1 MRIHFLV
8 NLHNRLVLGYLVLWS
23 VLNGLTLTVFPAVHS
38 DEAWLAGL
46 SRAYLDQAS
55 VTVTEPFFDLFPRQP
70 HAFKMLFHVL
80 QAGLIG
86 LLGFDVFAVRLLSLL
101 AALLTLVLVYY
112 GLARWTGRRDLALG
126 LMIALSLQPLFLT
139 TAHLA
144 RQESLILAVLAAACA
159 MLPQIQQPRQGFWFG
174 LLLGGAALIHPN
186 ALFPAVIA
194 GLVLLW
200 NVLVGRLSLKTLL
213 LLGAGL
219 AVAGSLL
226 VALSLWVS
234 PGFLENYAEF
244 GANLAVDA
252 APNQRGANLQQFV
265 RQLWRQDNGTYWLPD
280 VRGLLVATVVLAVL
294 GMAVRLSILL
304 GVGRGRG
311 RGALNSD
318 QESRSPGVRLLET
331 GLLGLGGFVLVL
343 FVIGRFNPTS
353 IVFVLVPLVW
363 ILGGIACLGW
373 RSVPLRLG
381 RSIPQLLVVVAVLA
395 GAVALPHDLGPF
407 VRQRIGTGVDP
418 YQEYSAE
425 IRDHLP
431 DHAIVLGNLSAGFV
445 LQQTADYFYDLRNLT
460 YVTDNIG
467 YSEHRFKG
475 ENYDPNDPSNA
486 APPPHSVDVDAGDA
500 AVSNQA
506 AEAASPAVEAA
517 VAAYLQERCINTVI
531 WYEEYDF
538 ILRNPDWWVL
548 YEIRPGRTADPAVL
562 RALKAILEQQGE
574 LVHTFAAPV
583 YGTRVVRYQGDYP
596 WAVSLYRLDQA
607 ASGETPPT
615 R

>member
-1 MRIHFLV
+1 VRIHFLA
-8 NLHNRLVLGYLVLWS
+8 NLHHRLVPGYLVLWTI
-23 VLNGLTLTVFPAVHS
+23 LNGLTLTVFPAVHS

-46 SRAYLDQAS
+46 AQAYLDQGRVGA
-55 VTVTEPFFDLFPRQP
+55 TEPFFDLFPRQP

-80 QAGLIG
+80 QAGLIE

-101 AALLTLVLVYY
+101 AAVVSLILVYW

-144 RQESLILAVLAAACA
+144 RQESLILAVLAAAFTV
-159 MLPQIQQPRQGFWFG
+159 LPQIQQPRQGFWFG
-174 LLLGGAALIHPN
+174 VLLGGAALIHPN
-186 ALFPAVIA
+186 ALFPAVMT
-194 GLVLLW
+194 GLILLW
-200 NVLVGRLSLKTLL
+200 NTLAGRLSLKTLL
-213 LLGAGL
+213 LFGAGL

-252 APNQRGANLQQFV
+252 APSQRGANLQQFV

-280 VRGLLVATVVLAVL
+280 VRGLLVATVVLAML
-294 GMAVRLSILL
+294 GLALQLSMLL
-304 GVGRGRG
+304 GVGRR
-311 RGALNSD
+311 RQWLLINDPASV
-318 QESRSPGVRLLET
+318 SPVIRLLEN
-331 GLLGLGGFVLVL
+331 GLFGLGGFVLVL

-353 IVFVLVPLVW
+353 IVFLLIPLVW
-363 ILGGIACLGW
+363 LLGGIFCLKW
-373 RSVPLRLG
+373 RPVGPL
-381 RSIPQLLVVVAVLA
+381 LLAIVVVWA
-395 GAVALPHDLGPF
+395 GAAALPHEFGSF
-407 VRQRIGTGVDP
+407 VSQRIATGEDP
-418 YQEYSAE
+418 YQVYSAD
-425 IRDHLP
+425 IRRHLP
-431 DHAIVLGNLSAGFV
+431 DKASVLGNLSAGFV
-445 LQQTADYFYDLRNLT
+445 LQQSADFFYDVRNLT

-467 YSEHRFKG
+467 YSEHRLESEKISLD
-475 ENYDPNDPSNA
+475 YDPNA
-486 APPPHSVDVDAGDA
+486 APLP
-500 AVSNQA
+500 QA
-506 AEAASPAVEAA
+506 SDTSATSSPAVEAA
-517 VAAYLQERCINTVI
+517 VASYLQERGINMVI

-562 RALKAILEQQGE
+562 RALKAILEQEGE
-574 LVHTFAAPV
+574 LIHTFAAPV

-596 WAVSLYRLDQA
+596 WAVSMYRLDWA
-607 ASGETPPT
+607 ASGGTPPT

>member
-1 MRIHFLV
+1 VRIHFLV

-86 LLGFDVFAVRLLSLL
+86 LLGFNVFAVRLLSLL

-126 LMIALSLQPLFLT
+126 LMIAISLQPLFLT

-144 RQESLILAVLAAACA
+144 RQESLILVVLAAACA
-159 MLPQIQQPRQGFWFG
+159 VLPQIQQTRQGFWFG

-200 NVLVGRLSLKTLL
+200 NMLSGRLSLKTLL
-213 LLGAGL
+213 LFGAGL

-252 APNQRGANLQQFV
+252 APNQRGANLQQFL

-280 VRGLLVATVVLAVL
+280 VRGLLVVTVVLAVL
-294 GMAVRLSILL
+294 GLAVRLSILL

-395 GAVALPHDLGPF
+395 GAVALPHDFGSF
-407 VRQRIGTGVDP
+407 VSQRIGTGEDP

-431 DHAIVLGNLSAGFV
+431 DHAFVLGNLSAGFV

-486 APPPHSVDVDAGDA
+486 APPPHSGDA

-517 VAAYLQERCINTVI
+517 VAAYLQGRGINTVI

-574 LVHTFAAPV
+574 LVHTFTAPV

>member
-1 MRIHFLV
+1 MCIHFLA
-8 NLHNRLVLGYLVLWS
+8 NLHNRLVAGYLLLWT

-46 SRAYLDQAS
+46 AKAYLDQGS
-55 VTVTEPFFDLFPRQP
+55 VMATEPFFDLFPRQP

-80 QAGLIG
+80 QAGLIQ

-101 AALLTLVLVYY
+101 AAMVTLMLVYR
-112 GLARWTGRRDLALG
+112 GLARQTGRRDLALG
-126 LMIALSLQPLFLT
+126 LTIALSLQPLFLT

-144 RQESLILAVLAAACA
+144 RQESLILVVLAAAFVV
-159 MLPQIQQPRQGFWFG
+159 LPQIQLPRQGFWFG

-186 ALFPAVIA
+186 ALFPAVMA

-200 NVLVGRLSLKTLL
+200 KTLARRLSLKTLVFF
-213 LLGAGL
+213 GTGL

-234 PGFLENYAEF
+234 PGFLQNYAEF

-280 VRGLLVATVVLAVL
+280 VRGLLVATPMLAGLGLVARVSMVRRRQVSESHDPKDFWP
-294 GMAVRLSILL
+294 GMA
-304 GVGRGRG
+304 
-311 RGALNSD
+311 
-318 QESRSPGVRLLET
+318 LLEN
-331 GLLGLGGFVLVL
+331 GLLGFSAFLLVL
-343 FVIGRFNPTS
+343 FIIGRFNPTS
-353 IVFVLVPLVW
+353 IVFVLVPLIW
-363 ILGGIACLGW
+363 IGGGIVCLEG
-373 RSVPLRLG
+373 RSVLPSLAVAAA
-381 RSIPQLLVVVAVLA
+381 ILVGVVALQ
-395 GAVALPHDLGPF
+395 HDFGPF
-407 VRQRIGTGVDP
+407 VSQRIASGVDP
-418 YQEYSAE
+418 YQVYSAE
-425 IRDHLP
+425 IERHLP
-431 DHAIVLGNLSAGFV
+431 EHAIVLGNLSAGFV
-445 LQQTADYFYDLRNLT
+445 LQQTADNFYDLRNLS
-460 YVTDNIG
+460 YVTSNID
-467 YSEHRFKG
+467 SIEHRFKSEKNG
-475 ENYDPNDPSNA
+475 LYDPSND
-486 APPPHSVDVDAGDA
+486 APAPSAGNAPLPDADA
-500 AVSNQA
+500 A
-506 AEAASPAVEAA
+506 AASPAVDAA
-517 VAAYLQERCINTVI
+517 VAAYLTERGINTVV

-562 RALKAILEQQGE
+562 QALKEILEQQGE
-574 LVHTFAAPV
+574 QIHAFSAPV

-596 WAVSLYRLDQA
+596 WAVSLYRLDRA

>member
-86 LLGFDVFAVRLLSLL
+86 LLGFNVFAVRLLSLL

-252 APNQRGANLQQFV
+252 APNQRGANLQQFL

-280 VRGLLVATVVLAVL
+280 VRGLLVVTVVLAVL
-294 GMAVRLSILL
+294 GLAVRLSILL
-304 GVGRGRG
+304 GVGRGRD
-311 RGALNSD
+311 ALNSN

-395 GAVALPHDLGPF
+395 GAVALPHDFGPF

-431 DHAIVLGNLSAGFV
+431 DHAFVLGNLSAGFV

-486 APPPHSVDVDAGDA
+486 APPPHSGDA

-517 VAAYLQERCINTVI
+517 VAAYLQGRGINTVI

-574 LVHTFAAPV
+574 LVHTFTAPV

-607 ASGETPPT
+607 ASGEIPPT